1 MEIDVPLTNKSPLLL
16 NVPLTPTNVRVVP
29 PVIVVLVTP
38 YAEAFPTCVI

>member
-1 MEIDVPLTNKSPLLL
+1 MEIDVPLTNRSPLLL

-29 PVIVVLVTP
+29 PVIVVLQTP